1 MNHFKLDK
9 QFIAKILFIAVVILI
24 IFNWSQVAGA
34 LGVVWQVAYPVVL
47 GGMMAYVLNL
57 LMNQF
62 EKRLYPNTDK
72 KWLQHTR
79 RPLAIVLSILV
90 IALVVAGI
98 IGLIVPQLVT
108 AVTTLVEAVPTVTDS
123 LQTWVEEQQHLIPM
137 FNDLMEQVD
146 FNWSSIMSSFAD
158 IGNRLLRSVAES
170 SVSILSSSASAITTF
185 VLSVMF
191 ALYILVSKERLSKNF
206 NDILISYFSDEQVR
220 IIKNILNVTDDV
232 FSNYITGTVI
242 EAFILGFIVAIG
254 LWIIQMPYAAML
266 GALQG
271 ALAFIPLVGA
281 FLAGFVGVIIQ
292 FAVSPINALI
302 YLIFVIVVQQLEG
315 DLIYPRVVGDSI
327 GLPGMWVLAAVTV
340 GGGLFGISGILL
352 GVPVF
357 ATIYKLFSLD
367 ISYRK
372 QIREET
378 KERSLMNEYEEEGLR
393 LKPFEALRHKI
404 LTPED
409 IQDI

>member
-98 IGLIVPQLVT
+98 IGLVVPQLVT
-108 AVTTLVEAVPTVTDS
+108 AVTTLIEAVPTVTDS

-146 FNWSSIMSSFAD
+146 FNWSSVMSSFAE
-158 IGNRLLRSVAES
+158 IGNRLLRGVAES
-170 SVSILSSSASAITTF
+170 SVSFLSSSASAVTTF

-191 ALYILVSKERLSKNF
+191 ALYILMSKERLGKNF
-206 NDILISYFSDEQVR
+206 NDILISYLSDEQVR

-242 EAFILGFIVAIG
+242 EAFVLGFIVAIG
-254 LWIIQMPYAAML
+254 LWVIKMPYAAML

-292 FAVSPINALI
+292 FAISPINAFI

-315 DLIYPRVVGDSI
+315 DFIYPRVVGDSI

-372 QIREET
+372 QIREEA

>member
-9 QFIAKILFIAVVILI
+9 QFIAKVLFIAVIILI
-24 IFNWSQVAGA
+24 IFNWSQVASA
-34 LGVVWQVAYPVVL
+34 FGVVWQVAFPVVL

-90 IALVVAGI
+90 IILVVAGI
-98 IGLIVPQLVT
+98 IGLVVPQLIT
-108 AVTTLVEAVPTVTDS
+108 AISTLVEAVPTVTNS
-123 LQTWVEEQQHLIPM
+123 VQTWVEEQQHLIPM

-146 FNWSSIMSSFAD
+146 FNWSSVMSSFAE
-158 IGNRLLRSVAES
+158 IGNRLLRGVAES
-170 SVSILSSSASAITTF
+170 SVSLLSSSASAVTTF

-191 ALYILVSKERLSKNF
+191 ALYILVSKEKLGKNF

-220 IIKNILNVTDDV
+220 IVKNILNVTDDV

-242 EAFILGFIVAIG
+242 EAFILGFIVSLG
-254 LWIIQMPYAAML
+254 LWAIQMPYAAML

-372 QIREET
+372 QIREEA
-378 KERSLMNEYEEEGLR
+378 KERSLMNEYEEEGLK

>member
-9 QFIAKILFIAVVILI
+9 QFIAKVLFIAVVILI

-34 LGVVWQVAYPVVL
+34 FGVVWQVAFPVVL

-90 IALVVAGI
+90 ITLVVAGI
-98 IGLIVPQLVT
+98 IGLVVPQLIT
-108 AVTTLVEAVPTVTDS
+108 AISTLVEAVPTVTNS
-123 LQTWVEEQQHLIPM
+123 VQTWVEEQQHLIPM

-146 FNWSSIMSSFAD
+146 FNWSSVMSSFAE
-158 IGNRLLRSVAES
+158 IGNRLLRGVAES
-170 SVSILSSSASAITTF
+170 SVSLLSSSASAVTTF

-191 ALYILVSKERLSKNF
+191 ALYILVSKEKLGKNF
-206 NDILISYFSDEQVR
+206 NDILISYLSDEQVR
-220 IIKNILNVTDDV
+220 IVKNILNVTDDV

-242 EAFILGFIVAIG
+242 EAFILGFIVSLG
-254 LWIIQMPYAAML
+254 LWAIQMPYAAML

-281 FLAGFVGVIIQ
+281 FLAGFVGAIIQ
-292 FAVSPINALI
+292 FAVSPVNALI

-372 QIREET
+372 QIREEA
-378 KERSLMNEYEEEGLR
+378 KERSLMNEYEEEGLK

>member
-9 QFIAKILFIAVVILI
+9 QFIAKILFIAVIILI
-24 IFNWSQVAGA
+24 IFNWSQVASA
-34 LGVVWQVAYPVVL
+34 FGVVWQVAFPVVL

-90 IALVVAGI
+90 ITLVVAGI
-98 IGLIVPQLVT
+98 IGLVVPQLIT
-108 AVTTLVEAVPTVTDS
+108 AISTLVEAVPTVTNS
-123 LQTWVEEQQHLIPM
+123 VQTWVEEQQHLIPM

-146 FNWSSIMSSFAD
+146 FNWSSVMSSFAE
-158 IGNRLLRSVAES
+158 IGNRLLRGVAES
-170 SVSILSSSASAITTF
+170 SVSLLSSSASAVTTF

-191 ALYILVSKERLSKNF
+191 ALYILVSKEKLGKNF
-206 NDILISYFSDEQVR
+206 NDILISYLSDEQVR
-220 IIKNILNVTDDV
+220 IVKNILNVTDDV

-242 EAFILGFIVAIG
+242 EAFILGFIVSLG
-254 LWIIQMPYAAML
+254 LWAIQMPYAAML

-372 QIREET
+372 QIREEA
-378 KERSLMNEYEEEGLR
+378 KERSLMNEYEEEGLK

>member
-1 MNHFKLDK
+1 MNHFKLEK
-9 QFIAKILFIAVVILI
+9 QFIAKILFIAVIILI
-24 IFNWSQVAGA
+24 IFNWSQVASA
-34 LGVVWQVAYPVVL
+34 FGVVWQVAFPVVL

-90 IALVVAGI
+90 ITLVVAGI
-98 IGLIVPQLVT
+98 IGLVVPQLII
-108 AVTTLVEAVPTVTDS
+108 AISTLVEAVPTVTNS
-123 LQTWVEEQQHLIPM
+123 VQTWVEEQQHLIPM

-146 FNWSSIMSSFAD
+146 FNWSSVMSSFAE
-158 IGNRLLRSVAES
+158 IGNRLLRGVAES
-170 SVSILSSSASAITTF
+170 SVSLLSSSASAVTTF

-191 ALYILVSKERLSKNF
+191 ALYILVSKEKLGKNF
-206 NDILISYFSDEQVR
+206 NDILISYLSDEQVR
-220 IIKNILNVTDDV
+220 IVKNILNVTDDV

-242 EAFILGFIVAIG
+242 EAFILGFIVSLG
-254 LWIIQMPYAAML
+254 LWAIQMPYAAML

-372 QIREET
+372 QIREEA

>member
-9 QFIAKILFIAVVILI
+9 QFIARILFIAVVILI
-24 IFNWSQVAGA
+24 IFNWSQVASA
-34 LGVVWQVAYPVVL
+34 FGVVWQVAFPVVL

-90 IALVVAGI
+90 ITLVVAGI
-98 IGLIVPQLVT
+98 IGLVVPQLIT
-108 AVTTLVEAVPTVTDS
+108 AISTLVEAVPTVTNS
-123 LQTWVEEQQHLIPM
+123 VQTWVEEQQHLIPM

-146 FNWSSIMSSFAD
+146 FNWSSVMSSFAE
-158 IGNRLLRSVAES
+158 IGNRLLRGVAES
-170 SVSILSSSASAITTF
+170 SVSLLSSSASAVTTF

-191 ALYILVSKERLSKNF
+191 ALYILVSKEKLGKNF
-206 NDILISYFSDEQVR
+206 NDILISYLSDEQVR
-220 IIKNILNVTDDV
+220 IVKNILNVTDDV

-242 EAFILGFIVAIG
+242 EAFILGFIVSLG
-254 LWIIQMPYAAML
+254 LWAIQMPYAAML

-372 QIREET
+372 QIREEA
-378 KERSLMNEYEEEGLR
+378 KERSLMNEYEEEGLK

>member
-1 MNHFKLDK
+1 MNHFKLEK
-9 QFIAKILFIAVVILI
+9 QFIAKILFIAVIILI
-24 IFNWSQVAGA
+24 IFNWSQVASA
-34 LGVVWQVAYPVVL
+34 FGVVWQVAFPVVL

-90 IALVVAGI
+90 ITLVVAGI
-98 IGLIVPQLVT
+98 IGLVVPQLIT
-108 AVTTLVEAVPTVTDS
+108 AISTLVEAVPTVTNS
-123 LQTWVEEQQHLIPM
+123 VQTWVEEQQHLIPM

-146 FNWSSIMSSFAD
+146 FNWSSVMSSFAE
-158 IGNRLLRSVAES
+158 IGNRLLRGVAES
-170 SVSILSSSASAITTF
+170 SVSLLSSSASAVTTF

-191 ALYILVSKERLSKNF
+191 ALYILVSKEKLGKNF
-206 NDILISYFSDEQVR
+206 NDILISYLSDEQVR
-220 IIKNILNVTDDV
+220 IVKNILNVTDDV

-242 EAFILGFIVAIG
+242 EAFILGFIVSLG
-254 LWIIQMPYAAML
+254 LWAIQMPYAAML

-372 QIREET
+372 QIREEA
-378 KERSLMNEYEEEGLR
+378 KERSLMNEYEEEGLK

>member
-9 QFIAKILFIAVVILI
+9 QFIAKILFIAVIILI
-24 IFNWSQVAGA
+24 IFNWSQVASA
-34 LGVVWQVAYPVVL
+34 FGVVWQVAFPVVL

-90 IALVVAGI
+90 ITLVVAGI
-98 IGLIVPQLVT
+98 IGLVVPQLIT
-108 AVTTLVEAVPTVTDS
+108 AISTLVEAVPTVTNS
-123 LQTWVEEQQHLIPM
+123 VQTWIEEQQHLIPV

-146 FNWSSIMSSFAD
+146 FNWSSVMSSFAE
-158 IGNRLLRSVAES
+158 IGNRLLRGVAES
-170 SVSILSSSASAITTF
+170 SVSLLSSSASAVTTF

-191 ALYILVSKERLSKNF
+191 ALYILVSKEKLGKNF
-206 NDILISYFSDEQVR
+206 NDILISYLSDEQVR
-220 IIKNILNVTDDV
+220 IVKNILNVTDDV

-242 EAFILGFIVAIG
+242 EAFILGFIVSLG
-254 LWIIQMPYAAML
+254 LWAIQMPYAAML

-372 QIREET
+372 QIREEA
-378 KERSLMNEYEEEGLR
+378 KERSLMNEYEEEGLK

>member
-9 QFIAKILFIAVVILI
+9 QFIAKILFIAVIILI
-24 IFNWSQVAGA
+24 IFNWSQVASA
-34 LGVVWQVAYPVVL
+34 FGVVWQVAFPVVL

-57 LMNQF
+57 LMIQF

-90 IALVVAGI
+90 ITLVVAGI
-98 IGLIVPQLVT
+98 IGLVVPQLIT
-108 AVTTLVEAVPTVTDS
+108 AISTLVEAVPTVTNS
-123 LQTWVEEQQHLIPM
+123 VQTWIEEQQHLIPV

-146 FNWSSIMSSFAD
+146 FNWSSVMSSFAE
-158 IGNRLLRSVAES
+158 IGNRLLRGVAES
-170 SVSILSSSASAITTF
+170 SVSLLSSSASAVTTF

-191 ALYILVSKERLSKNF
+191 ALYILVSKEKLGKNF

-220 IIKNILNVTDDV
+220 IVKNILNVTDDV

-242 EAFILGFIVAIG
+242 EAFILGFIVSLG
-254 LWIIQMPYAAML
+254 LWAIQMPYAAML

-372 QIREET
+372 QIREEA
-378 KERSLMNEYEEEGLR
+378 KERSLMNEYEEEGLK

>member
-9 QFIAKILFIAVVILI
+9 QFIARILFIAVVILI
-24 IFNWSQVAGA
+24 IFNWSQVASA
-34 LGVVWQVAYPVVL
+34 FGVVWQVAFPVVL

-90 IALVVAGI
+90 ITLVVAGI
-98 IGLIVPQLVT
+98 IGLVVPQLIT
-108 AVTTLVEAVPTVTDS
+108 AISTLVEAVPTVTNS
-123 LQTWVEEQQHLIPM
+123 VQTWVEEQQHLIPM

-146 FNWSSIMSSFAD
+146 FNWSSVMSSFAE
-158 IGNRLLRSVAES
+158 IGNRLLRGVAES
-170 SVSILSSSASAITTF
+170 SVSLLSSSASAVTTF

-191 ALYILVSKERLSKNF
+191 ALYILVSKEKLGKNF

-220 IIKNILNVTDDV
+220 IVKNILNVTDDV

-242 EAFILGFIVAIG
+242 EAFILGFIVSLG
-254 LWIIQMPYAAML
+254 LWAIQMPYAAML

-372 QIREET
+372 QIREEA
-378 KERSLMNEYEEEGLR
+378 KERSLMNEYEEEGLK

>member
-9 QFIAKILFIAVVILI
+9 QFIAKVLFIAVIILI
-24 IFNWSQVAGA
+24 IFNWSQVASA
-34 LGVVWQVAYPVVL
+34 FGVVWQVAFPVVL

-90 IALVVAGI
+90 ITLVVAGI
-98 IGLIVPQLVT
+98 IGLVVPQLIT
-108 AVTTLVEAVPTVTDS
+108 AISTLVEAVPTVTNS
-123 LQTWVEEQQHLIPM
+123 VQTWIEEQQHLIPV

-146 FNWSSIMSSFAD
+146 FNWSSVMSSFAE
-158 IGNRLLRSVAES
+158 IGNRLLRGVAES
-170 SVSILSSSASAITTF
+170 SVSLLSSSASAVTTF

-191 ALYILVSKERLSKNF
+191 ALYILVSKEKLGKNF

-220 IIKNILNVTDDV
+220 IVKNILNVTDDV

-242 EAFILGFIVAIG
+242 EAFILGFIVSLG
-254 LWIIQMPYAAML
+254 LWAIQMPYAAML

-372 QIREET
+372 QIREEA
-378 KERSLMNEYEEEGLR
+378 KERSLMNEYEEEGLK

>member
-9 QFIAKILFIAVVILI
+9 QFIAKILFIAVIILI
-24 IFNWSQVAGA
+24 IFNWSQVASA
-34 LGVVWQVAYPVVL
+34 FGVVWQVAFPVVL

-57 LMNQF
+57 LMIQF

-90 IALVVAGI
+90 ITLVVAGI
-98 IGLIVPQLVT
+98 IGLVVPQLIT
-108 AVTTLVEAVPTVTDS
+108 AISTLVEAVPTVTNS
-123 LQTWVEEQQHLIPM
+123 VQTWIEEQQHLIPV

-146 FNWSSIMSSFAD
+146 FNWSSVMSSFAE
-158 IGNRLLRSVAES
+158 IGNRLLRGVAES
-170 SVSILSSSASAITTF
+170 SVSLLSSSASAVTTF

-191 ALYILVSKERLSKNF
+191 ALYILVSKEKLGKNF
-206 NDILISYFSDEQVR
+206 NDILISYLSDEQVR
-220 IIKNILNVTDDV
+220 IVKNILNVTDDV

-242 EAFILGFIVAIG
+242 EAFILGFIVSLG
-254 LWIIQMPYAAML
+254 LWAIQMPYAAML

-372 QIREET
+372 QIREEA
-378 KERSLMNEYEEEGLR
+378 KERSLMNEYEEEGLK

>member
-24 IFNWSQVAGA
+24 IFNWSQVASA
-34 LGVVWQVAYPVVL
+34 FGVVWQVAFPVVL

-90 IALVVAGI
+90 ITLVVAGI
-98 IGLIVPQLVT
+98 IGLVVPQLIT
-108 AVTTLVEAVPTVTDS
+108 AISTLVEAVPTVTNS
-123 LQTWVEEQQHLIPM
+123 VQTWVEEQQHLIPM

-146 FNWSSIMSSFAD
+146 FNWSSVMSSFAE
-158 IGNRLLRSVAES
+158 IGNRLLRGVAES
-170 SVSILSSSASAITTF
+170 SVSLLSSSASAVTTF

-191 ALYILVSKERLSKNF
+191 ALYILVSKEKLGKNF
-206 NDILISYFSDEQVR
+206 NDILISYLSDEQVR
-220 IIKNILNVTDDV
+220 IVKNILNVTDDV

-242 EAFILGFIVAIG
+242 EAFILGFIVSLG
-254 LWIIQMPYAAML
+254 LWAIQMPYAAML

-372 QIREET
+372 QIREEA
-378 KERSLMNEYEEEGLR
+378 KERSLMNEYEEEGLK

>member
-1 MNHFKLDK
+1 MNHFKLEK
-9 QFIAKILFIAVVILI
+9 QFIAKILFIAVIILI
-24 IFNWSQVAGA
+24 IFNWSQVASA
-34 LGVVWQVAYPVVL
+34 FGVVWQVAFPVVL

-90 IALVVAGI
+90 ITLVVAGI
-98 IGLIVPQLVT
+98 IGLVVPQLII
-108 AVTTLVEAVPTVTDS
+108 AISTLVEAVPTVTNS
-123 LQTWVEEQQHLIPM
+123 VQTWVEEQQHLIPM
-137 FNDLMEQVD
+137 FNDLIEQVD
-146 FNWSSIMSSFAD
+146 FNWSSVMSSFAE
-158 IGNRLLRSVAES
+158 IGNRLLRGVAES
-170 SVSILSSSASAITTF
+170 SVSLLSSSASAVTTF

-191 ALYILVSKERLSKNF
+191 ALYILVSKEKLGKNF
-206 NDILISYFSDEQVR
+206 NDILISYLSDEQVR
-220 IIKNILNVTDDV
+220 IVKNILNVTDDV

-242 EAFILGFIVAIG
+242 EAFILGFIVSLG
-254 LWIIQMPYAAML
+254 LWAIQMPYAAML

-372 QIREET
+372 QIREEA

>member
-9 QFIAKILFIAVVILI
+9 QFIAKILFIAVIILI
-24 IFNWSQVAGA
+24 IFNWSQVASA
-34 LGVVWQVAYPVVL
+34 FGVVWQVAFPVVL

-57 LMNQF
+57 LMIQF

-90 IALVVAGI
+90 ITLVVAGI
-98 IGLIVPQLVT
+98 IGLVVPQLIT
-108 AVTTLVEAVPTVTDS
+108 AISTLVEAVPTVTNS
-123 LQTWVEEQQHLIPM
+123 VQTWVEEQQHLIPM

-146 FNWSSIMSSFAD
+146 FNWSSVMSSFAE
-158 IGNRLLRSVAES
+158 IGNRLLRGVAES
-170 SVSILSSSASAITTF
+170 SVSLLSSSASAVTTF

-191 ALYILVSKERLSKNF
+191 ALYILVSKEKLGKNF

-220 IIKNILNVTDDV
+220 IVKNILNVTDDV

-242 EAFILGFIVAIG
+242 EAFILGFIVSLG
-254 LWIIQMPYAAML
+254 LWAIQMPYAAML

-372 QIREET
+372 QIREEA
-378 KERSLMNEYEEEGLR
+378 KERSLMNEYEEEGLK